1 MCSKGAKKAE
11 QQRQRR
17 ERARAAVASAAAE
30 TGDANQPGANQPISE
45 HVRWQHERPPR
56 LQEDFGGE
64 FNRAAYEVVRAEWYA
79 DNMHGQE
86 LPPFD
91 AARCIAR

>member
-11 QQRQRR
+11 QQRHRR
-17 ERARAAVASAAAE
+17 ERARAAAATASAEIA
-30 TGDANQPGANQPISE
+30 DADQAGTEQPISE

-64 FNRAAYEVVRAEWYA
+64 LRRACLLLECLGSE
-79 DNMHGQE
+79 Q
-86 LPPFD
+86 
-91 AARCIAR
+91 AAVAAS